1 MELMEFFA
9 SKASKLERKEIKR
22 MMGLMRPRGLSR
34 PRGLIALIAL
44 IALMGLMGCSEEQ
57 EKSLGRMTVEGVPF
71 APMFVEEGERGT
83 TRSGETPDPTTWTP
97 PSPYV
102 TYDNINGKFKQ
113 QKDLM
118 NKSINIF
125 FTQDDKAPMEGIFF
139 YRPTDKTWQLNMD
152 IETSGTYY
160 LYGYIPK
167 EDAEGVTISPN
178 EAYSDGAVLTIN
190 GLNAV
195 THSDVCVI
203 IGAKNGGNVN
213 DDNTGTDESPE
224 GLQAG
229 QFAVDVLRVVK
240 DEPSGSN
247 FIFLLFDHIYSALR
261 FRFSV
266 NEEYAALRTIKLRKL
281 ELTPYQDDQKTGV
294 KAKFNATIQLQ
305 KNDDNIS
312 PIVEDIVFTPV
323 ESETEPEASALDVP
337 IFDGEVELPTY
348 PELPEEFLGCF
359 VPGCKYFKLRCTY
372 DVYDNDNNLIR
383 QGCEAENDFD
393 LDSKFGNEAHVMRGH
408 CYSYSITVQPTYLYV
423 LSEPDMDNPTVTIQ

>member
-1 MELMEFFA
+1 MEL
-9 SKASKLERKEIKR
+9 KEIKGVMRPMGR
-22 MMGLMRPRGLSR
+22 MRPMGLMGLMGIMSLM
-34 PRGLIALIAL
+34 G
-44 IALMGLMGCSEEQ
+44 LMGLMGCSEEQ

-71 APMFVEEGERGT
+71 APMFVEEGERGV
-83 TRSGETPDPTTWTP
+83 TRSDPPTAWTP

-102 TYDNINGKFKQ
+102 TYDSINDKFTQ

-125 FTQDDKAPMEGIFF
+125 FTQDGQTPMEGTFF

-152 IETSGTYY
+152 IENNGTYY

-213 DDNTGTDESPE
+213 NDATGTGESIKR
-224 GLQAG
+224 LRAG
-229 QFAVDVLRVVK
+229 QFAVYVLRTVK
-240 DEPSGSN
+240 DEGASGNN
-247 FIFLLFDHIYSALR
+247 FIFLLFEHLYSALR

-266 NEEYAALRTIKLRKL
+266 HEEYAALRTIKLRKL
-281 ELTPYQDDQKTGV
+281 ELTTYKDKNGTGV
-294 KAKFNATIQLQ
+294 KAKYNATITLK
-305 KNDDNIS
+305 KNDDDVP
-312 PIVEDIVFTPV
+312 PIVGDVEFTPV
-323 ESETEPEASALDVP
+323 ESSANVLNVP
-337 IFDGEVELPTY
+337 IFEGEVTLPTY

-359 VPGCKYFKLRCTY
+359 VPGGGQYFKLRCTY
-372 DVYDNDNNLIR
+372 DVYDSKGNLIR
-383 QGCEAENDFD
+383 QGCEAENNFNIKE
-393 LDSKFGNEAHVMRGH
+393 KFGSEFKLASGH
-408 CYSYSITVQPTYLYV
+408 CFTYNIIVQPTYLYI
-423 LSEPDMDNPTVTIQ
+423 LSDPDLDNPTIIIN

>member
-1 MELMEFFA
+1 
-9 SKASKLERKEIKR
+9 
-22 MMGLMRPRGLSR
+22 
-34 PRGLIALIAL
+34 
-44 IALMGLMGCSEEQ
+44 
-57 EKSLGRMTVEGVPF
+57 
-71 APMFVEEGERGT
+71 
-83 TRSGETPDPTTWTP
+83 
-97 PSPYV
+97 
-102 TYDNINGKFKQ
+102 
-113 QKDLM
+113 
-118 NKSINIF
+118 
-125 FTQDDKAPMEGIFF
+125 
-139 YRPTDKTWQLNMD
+139 MD
-152 IETSGTYY
+152 IENTGTYY

-178 EAYSDGAVLTIN
+178 DTYSNGAVLTIN

-195 THSDVCVI
+195 TPSDVCVV
-203 IGAKNGGNVN
+203 IGAKRGHDVD

-229 QFAVDVLRVVK
+229 QFAVVVNRVVK
-240 DEPSGSN
+240 EGGGASSSN
-247 FIFLLFDHIYSALR
+247 YIFLLFDHIYSALR

-266 NEEYAALRTIKLRKL
+266 QTEYAALRTIKLRKL

-294 KAKFNATIQLQ
+294 NTKFNATIQLK
-305 KNDDNIS
+305 KNDDKVS
-312 PIVEDIVFTPV
+312 PIVGDVDFTPV
-323 ESETEPEASALDVP
+323 ESEASALDVP

-348 PELPEEFLGCF
+348 QFPLEFLGCF

-372 DVYDNDNNLIR
+372 DVYDNNNNLIR